1 MSRSTRTLLVFSL
14 SLVVAG
20 VFSALVYQAG
30 QRTPAAADVQSVP
43 VAVAARAL
51 AVGSKLTAADVK
63 LVQWPASSPIA
74 GAITSVD
81 AAVDRGRLANVAE
94 NEPLTAAKV
103 AAAGAGA
110 GLPPM
115 IAPGMR
121 AISVQVDDVVGVAGF
136 IVAGA
141 HVDAVVTITQRDQN
155 MARVVVSNVEVL
167 AAGTRAEQSQATDG
181 RNASASVVT
190 LLVTPAD
197 AERIS
202 LASSVGRITLTLRN
216 PLYTAATDTR
226 GTQLASLLGAPEP
239 PPVAPAAPRPAATRV
254 VRAAPEPAPA
264 PPPPPPAPY
273 TVETIRAAKRTAE
286 VVK

>member
-20 VFSALVYQAG
+20 IFSALVYQAG

-81 AAVDRGRLANVAE
+81 AAVDRGLLANVAE

-121 AISVQVDDVVGVAGF
+121 AISVKVDDVVGVAGF
-136 IVAGA
+136 IVPGA

-216 PLYTAATDTR
+216 PLDTAATDTR
-226 GTQLASLLGAPEP
+226 GTQVASLLGAPEP

>member
-1 MSRSTRTLLVFSL
+1 MSRSTRTLLVFTL

-20 VFSALVYQAG
+20 IFSALVYQAG
-30 QRTPAAADVQSVP
+30 QRTPASADIQSVP

-51 AVGSKLTAADVK
+51 PVGSKLTAGDVK

-74 GAITSVD
+74 GAITSVE
-81 AAVDRGRLANVAE
+81 AAVDRGLLANVAE

-115 IAPGMR
+115 IPPGMR
-121 AISVQVDDVVGVAGF
+121 AISVKVDDVVGVAGF
-136 IVAGA
+136 IVPGA

-155 MARVVVSNVEVL
+155 TARVVVSNVEVL
-167 AAGTRAEQSQATDG
+167 AAGTRAEQTQATDG
-181 RNASASVVT
+181 RSASASVVT

-216 PLYTAATDTR
+216 PLDTAATETK
-226 GTQLASLLGAPEP
+226 GTQVAALLGAPEP
-239 PPVAPAAPRPAATRV
+239 LPVVAAAPARPAVTRV

-264 PPPPPPAPY
+264 APPPPAPY